1 MQWWNDFVD
10 WLFSDDALAVLTA
23 AVVPFV
29 AIVVA
34 GVVAAWI
41 GRGATRRVLAHHD
54 RELKAAAVTALIGV
68 GRKAAAWSTLGAEEH
83 QRVDFIAHEAEVR
96 VRLLPLSGASLAAD
110 WAVHQLADMK
120 RNSVSFSFQ
129 AEQTLLEYR
138 DRLIEW
144 QYKPSRA
151 RKIFVADLERWRF
164 EQSESD
170 KALVE
175 KQQNWAQEQL
185 AVDTGSVAAQKPAAT
200 PTKAFAPRSAPAVSA
215 ATTSEPQSTPEDSS
229 AGLVDDN
236 PTPPAA
242 DGANDRYVRPTPP
255 IATVAS
261 TTAADAVD
269 ADDRSPFSPPV
280 TAQSARER
288 IVPEPKD
295 PEY

>member
-10 WLFSDDALAVLTA
+10 WLLSENALVALTTAVL
-23 AVVPFV
+23 PFV
-29 AIVVA
+29 AIIVA
-34 GVVAAWI
+34 GFIAAAI
-41 GRGATRRVLAHHD
+41 GRSGTRRVLAHHD

-68 GRKAAAWSTLGAEEH
+68 GRKAASWSTLGAEEH
-83 QRVDFIAHEAEVR
+83 QRIDFIAHEAEVR

-151 RKIFVADLERWRF
+151 RKIFAADLERWRF
-164 EQSESD
+164 EESASD

-185 AVDTGSVAAQKPAAT
+185 AVDTNSTPTAAAAGPSPATSAAPRDAT
-200 PTKAFAPRSAPAVSA
+200 PVEGGSA
-215 ATTSEPQSTPEDSS
+215 ADDSDFS
-229 AGLVDDN
+229 AGFVDDDATPDSRSSSDGSREYAHRPN
-236 PTPPAA
+236 PPVAHISSDREP
-242 DGANDRYVRPTPP
+242 DND
-255 IATVAS
+255 
-261 TTAADAVD
+261 DD
-269 ADDRSPFSPPV
+269 ADHSPFSPPV
-280 TAQSARER
+280 TAQAARER
-288 IVPEPKD
+288 IVPEP
-295 PEY
+295 PTPTP